1 MKTLLRIVAIVA
13 VSLVVIGG
21 AYAYVQNGG
30 GAFLGGGPG
39 FGERGTRP
47 EGFLEGGTR
56 PQRGQDGQG
65 ESFAPPEGQNFEN
78 FNGSVPGGFG
88 DDEGFR
94 RGGREGGSLFSL
106 GEIIKNVVVM
116 GVITLVVIAI
126 SVTWR
131 SISRRMRRP
140 AAAAPPASS

>member
-1 MKTLLRIVAIVA
+1 MKTLLRMVAIVA
-13 VSLVVIGG
+13 VSLAVIGG

-39 FGERGTRP
+39 FGEHGTRP

-56 PQRGQDGQG
+56 PPRGQDGQG
-65 ESFAPPEGQNFEN
+65 ESLAPPEGQNFT
-78 FNGSVPGGFG
+78 GSVPGGFG
-88 DDEGFR
+88 DEEGFR

-116 GVITLVVIAI
+116 GVITLIVIAI

-131 SISRRMRRP
+131 SLSRRLRRP
-140 AAAAPPASS
+140 AAAAPPTSS

>member
-21 AYAYVQNGG
+21 AYAYVQYGG
-30 GAFLGGGPG
+30 GTFLGAGPG

-56 PQRGQDGQG
+56 PQRGQNGQSDGVAPPDGQ
-65 ESFAPPEGQNFEN
+65 SFEN
-78 FNGSVPGGFG
+78 FNGSVPPDFGGE
-88 DDEGFR
+88 EGFR
-94 RGGREGGSLFSL
+94 RGGREGGGLFSL
-106 GEIIKNVVVM
+106 SEIIKNVVVM
-116 GVITLVVIAI
+116 GVITLIVIAI

-131 SISRRMRRP
+131 SISRRLRRP
-140 AAAAPPASS
+140 AAAAPPTSS

>member
-30 GAFLGGGPG
+30 GVFLGGGPG

-65 ESFAPPEGQNFEN
+65 ENLAPPEGQNL
-78 FNGSVPGGFG
+78 NGSVPGGFG
-88 DDEGFR
+88 EEEGFR

-116 GVITLVVIAI
+116 GVITLIVIAI

-131 SISRRMRRP
+131 SLSRRLRRP
-140 AAAAPPASS
+140 AAAAPPTSS